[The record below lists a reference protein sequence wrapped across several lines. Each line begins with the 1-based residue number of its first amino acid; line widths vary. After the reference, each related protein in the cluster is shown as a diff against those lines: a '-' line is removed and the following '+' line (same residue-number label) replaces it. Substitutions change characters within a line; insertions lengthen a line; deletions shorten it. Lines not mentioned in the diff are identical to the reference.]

1 MKIHGEVTSV
11 FSKNTALLIN
21 SNFYD
26 LNFYLLPYK
35 HILSSLVIKVLR
47 NNVLKP
53 TVTSIVNILLC
64 SAAIQLSASKALY
77 VSQL

>member
-1 MKIHGEVTSV
+1 MKIHGRVTSV
-11 FSKNTALLIN
+11 FSRNTVLVIN
-21 SNFYD
+21 AKIYDSN
-26 LNFYLLPYK
+26 LCLLPYK
-35 HILSSLVIKVLR
+35 RILSSLIIKVFR

-53 TVTSIVNILLC
+53 TVTSIVDILLC